1 MEARPTTTYADVR
14 RLIRDGDNALFRNG
28 GAIAATQVGDYT
40 HVGKFRWLR
49 DTRGKATVLMI
60 GECREFFG
68 GRIVTASSQIRKY
81 PGRIDVYR
89 PKCSQECAAK
99 SADLVCRQAG
109 HQYGWR
115 SVLLALW
122 LRCNLLRLIAR
133 LFGAGKID
141 TSDTT
146 LSTWDDSKHCS
157 QTVGWAERIA
167 GKGEDFDPCPK
178 VGDRFIQPIDLAR
191 GYHSILWE
199 GLEL

>member
-1 MEARPTTTYADVR
+1 MDDSHTTAYSDVR
-14 RLIRDGDNALFRNG
+14 RLIRDGDNAMFRNG

-60 GECREFFG
+60 AECREFFG
-68 GRIVTASSQIRKY
+68 GRIVTASSQIKKY

-89 PKCSQECAAK
+89 PKCSQGCAAE
-99 SADLVCRQAG
+99 SADIVCRQAG

-133 LFGAGKID
+133 LFGFGKL
-141 TSDTT
+141 DTT
-146 LSTWDDSKHCS
+146 DMTPSQWGAPKHCS
-157 QTVGWAERIA
+157 QTVGWAERIS
-167 GKGEDFDPCPK
+167 GKVEGFDPCPK

-199 GLEL
+199 GLVL